1 MAFLVKDRV
10 LETANSPG
18 TGVVNLLG
26 AVTGYQSFVTALVT
40 SGTTTY
46 YCIADQSGNNWE
58 VGLGT
63 FTTTSGNQLTRNTV
77 YSSSNAG
84 GTVNFNAGLQNV
96 FITYPSEEAVFVD
109 PSGNTYA
116 PNIGGTTAS
125 AGTFT
130 NLTANTSASLSP
142 SGTVTVNPTTA
153 GTINNMSIGATTPST
168 GKFTN
173 FTASG
178 TASFTSTGVVLLPA
192 GSTAQEPVSPTEGM
206 IRYNTDTKQFEGYSE
221 VASTPGWYSVGG
233 SSISNDTASS
243 TAYYPLFAHAT
254 SGTAQVIYTANT
266 EYLFK
271 PSTGELTAA
280 EVIAG
285 NGIFVNNQTISI
297 SYTIPTGYSASSTG
311 PVTIVS
317 GKSVT
322 VPSGSRWVVL

>member
-125 AGTFT
+125 
-130 NLTANTSASLSP
+130 
-142 SGTVTVNPTTA
+142 
-153 GTINNMSIGATTPST
+153 T

-178 TASFTSTGVVLLPA
+178 TASFTSTGAVLLPA

-285 NGIFVNNQTISI
+285 NGIFVNNQTIST

-311 PVTIVS
+311 PVTIAS